1 MNLGL
6 SLLYAAERTP
16 DAAAVVDGDDRLDY
30 RSLRRVAA
38 VLAAGLASL
47 GVGRGDRVAMVLK
60 NRREAVELYWACQWL
75 GAVVVPLS
83 WRVAPA
89 DVEYCVGDSGA
100 RVVVFEAVSLE
111 HALACSGEVER
122 LVAVGTATG
131 ESSSA
136 GLAERLRT
144 AGCSVPCDSYES
156 LLGTGEATGPAPP
169 ADDFD
174 DRETSI
180 FLYTSGTT
188 GRPKGVPRSHAA
200 ERAGGLS
207 QALHQSYRPGE
218 RTLGVMPLYH
228 TMGIHT
234 LLAAQIVGGC
244 FVCQPDWSA
253 SEASDLIESE
263 RIGSLYLA
271 PTLFH
276 DLVHSPDLAGADV
289 SSVRSLAY
297 AGAAMTSALVE
308 RCVAVFAPEV
318 FINHYGSTE
327 IYTYSVHFDQR
338 AAPGCAG
345 RPATNAWLRL
355 VQPEPGAG
363 PDDEVAPGET
373 GEIICHLSSDE
384 AFAGYWNRPDADA
397 EAIRG
402 DWYFTGDLGRADD
415 DGNLWIVGRIDDMII
430 SGGENVHPLEVEDV
444 LERAPGVREV
454 AVVGLPDDRWGQAVT
469 AFVILDD
476 AATGAGEPAG
486 AAIQPAAAPEV
497 EPDTPTARAAA
508 FRLDAHCRESPQ
520 LARFKRPR
528 RYRFP
533 DTLPKSPSGKI
544 LRRLLREQAAES
556 AAAASD

>member
-16 DAAAVVDGDDRLDY
+16 EADAVTDGDARLSY
-30 RSLRRVAA
+30 RSVQQVAA
-38 VLAAGLASL
+38 MLAAGLASR
-47 GVGRGDRVAMVLK
+47 GVGRGDRVAVVLK

-75 GAVVVPLS
+75 GAVFVPLS
-83 WRVAPA
+83 WRVAAA
-89 DVEYCVGDSGA
+89 DVAYCVADSGA
-100 RVVVFEAVSLE
+100 TIVVCEEVSLE
-111 HALACSGEVER
+111 HALACSGEVDR
-122 LVAVGTATG
+122 FVAIGTAAG
-131 ESSSA
+131 ESTSA
-136 GLAERLRT
+136 SLAERLRA
-144 AGCSVPCDSYES
+144 AGRSVPCDSYES
-156 LLGTGEATGPAPP
+156 LLAAGEEAGPAPP
-169 ADDFD
+169 AADLD

-244 FVCQPDWSA
+244 FVCQPDWDA
-253 SEASDLIESE
+253 AAALDLIESE
-263 RIGSLYLA
+263 LIGSLYLA

-276 DLVHSPDLAGADV
+276 DLVHSPAVAGADV
-289 SSVRSLAY
+289 SSVRTVAY

-308 RCVAVFAPEV
+308 RCVEV
-318 FINHYGSTE
+318 FGPETFVNHYGSTE
-327 IYTYSVHFDQR
+327 VYTYSVHFDQR

-345 RPATNAWLRL
+345 RPATNARLRL
-355 VQPEPGAG
+355 VRPAPGAG

-397 EAIRG
+397 RAIRDG
-402 DWYFTGDLGRADD
+402 WYFTGDLGRCDAS
-415 DGNLWIVGRIDDMII
+415 GNLWIVGRIDDMII

-469 AFVILDD
+469 AFVVLDD
-476 AATGAGEPAG
+476 EVSEAREDATAS
-486 AAIQPAAAPEV
+486 
-497 EPDTPTARAAA
+497 
-508 FRLDAHCRESPQ
+508 RLDAYCLEAAD

-528 RYRFP
+528 RYHFP
-533 DTLPKSPSGKI
+533 DSLPKSPSGKI
-544 LRRLLREQAAES
+544 LRRLLREEAALPPGGK
-556 AAAASD
+556 D

>member
-16 DAAAVVDGDDRLDY
+16 EADAVVDGDDRLSY
-30 RSLRRVAA
+30 ASLQRVAA
-38 VLAAGLASL
+38 TLAAGLASL
-47 GVGRGDRVAMVLK
+47 GVERGDRVAVVLK
-60 NRREAVELYWACQWL
+60 NRRQTVELYWACQWL
-75 GAVVVPLS
+75 GSVFVPLS

-89 DVEYCVGDSGA
+89 DVAYCVADSGA
-100 RVVVFEAVSLE
+100 RVVVFEEVSRE
-111 HALACSGEVER
+111 HAAARGPTAER
-122 LVAVGTATG
+122 FVAIGTG
-131 ESSSA
+131 GPESSSE
-136 GLAERLRT
+136 LAERLGADGLPT
-144 AGCSVPCDSYES
+144 PCDTYDG
-156 LLGTGEATGPAPP
+156 LLAAGEEAGPAPP
-169 ADDFD
+169 AADLD
-174 DRETSI
+174 DREMSI

-253 SEASDLIESE
+253 PEALDLIEAE

-276 DLVHSPDLAGADV
+276 DLVHSPDVAGADV
-289 SSVRSLAY
+289 SSVRALAY

-308 RCVAVFAPEV
+308 RCVEVFTPAV

-327 IYTYSVHFDQR
+327 VYTYSVHFDQR

-345 RPATNAWLRL
+345 RPATNARLRL
-355 VQPEPGAG
+355 VRPEPGAG
-363 PDDEVAPGET
+363 PDDEVEPGET

-397 EAIRG
+397 RAIRDG
-402 DWYFTGDLGRADD
+402 WYFTGDLGRCDAG
-415 DGNLWIVGRIDDMII
+415 GNLWIVGRIDDMII

-469 AFVILDD
+469 AFVVIEED
-476 AATGAGEPAG
+476 AVGAGEEAV
-486 AAIQPAAAPEV
+486 AAE
-497 EPDTPTARAAA
+497 
-508 FRLDAHCRESPQ
+508 LDAYCLASAE

-528 RYRFP
+528 RYHFP
-533 DTLPKSPSGKI
+533 DSLPKSPSGKI
-544 LRRLLREQAAES
+544 LRRLLREEAALPPGGS
-556 AAAASD
+556 GG

>member
-16 DAAAVVDGDDRLDY
+16 EADAVVDGDDRLDY
-30 RSLRRVAA
+30 RGLQRVAA
-38 VLAAGLASL
+38 TLAAGLVAR
-47 GVGRGDRVAMVLK
+47 GVGRGDRVALVLK
-60 NRREAVELYWACQWL
+60 NRRQAVELYWACQWL

-83 WRVAPA
+83 WRVAPG
-89 DVEYCVGDSGA
+89 DVSYCVADSGA
-100 RVVVFEAVSLE
+100 SVVAFEEAGIE
-111 HALACSGEVER
+111 HARACLDAADR
-122 LVAVGTATG
+122 FVAVGTAG
-131 ESSSA
+131 ASSSA
-136 GLAERLRT
+136 ELAERFRDREDPP
-144 AGCSVPCDSYES
+144 PCEPYES
-156 LLGTGEATGPAPP
+156 LLAAGEAAGADLPP
-169 ADDFD
+169 ADLD

-200 ERAGGLS
+200 ERASGLS
-207 QALHQSYRPGE
+207 QALHQSYRPAE

-244 FVCQPDWSA
+244 FVCQPDWDA
-253 SEASDLIESE
+253 GRALELIGSV
-263 RIGSLYLA
+263 RISSLYLA

-276 DLVHSPDLAGADV
+276 DLVHSSQTAAGEV

-308 RCVAVFAPEV
+308 RCVEVFAPETFV
-318 FINHYGSTE
+318 NHYGSTE
-327 IYTYSVHFDQR
+327 VYTYSVHFDQR

-345 RPATNAWLRL
+345 RPATNARLRL
-355 VQPEPGAG
+355 VRPEPDAG
-363 PDDEVAPGET
+363 PHDEVEPGQT

-397 EAIRG
+397 RAIRDG
-402 DWYFTGDLGRADD
+402 WYFTGDLGRCDAH
-415 DGNLWIVGRIDDMII
+415 GNLWIVGRIDDMII
-430 SGGENVHPLEVEDV
+430 SGGENIHPLEVEEV
-444 LERAPGVREV
+444 LERAPGVREA
-454 AVVGLPDDRWGQAVT
+454 AVVGLPDDRLGQAVT
-469 AFVILDD
+469 AFVVLDD
-476 AATGAGEPAG
+476 AEPETADE
-486 AAIQPAAAPEV
+486 AAA
-497 EPDTPTARAAA
+497 AA
-508 FRLDAHCRESPQ
+508 RLDAFCLESTD

-544 LRRLLREQAAES
+544 LRRLLRAQES
-556 AAAASD
+556 Q

>member
-16 DAAAVVDGDDRLDY
+16 DADAVVDGETRLTY
-30 RSLRRVAA
+30 RDLQQVAA
-38 VLAAGLASL
+38 TLAAGLAAL
-47 GVGRGDRVAMVLK
+47 GVGQGNRVAVVLK

-83 WRVAPA
+83 WRVAA
-89 DVEYCVGDSGA
+89 TAVAYCVADSGA
-100 RVVVFEAVSLE
+100 TVAVFEEASFE
-111 HALACSGEVER
+111 HALACGDTVEH
-122 LVAVGTATG
+122 LVAVGTAG
-131 ESSSA
+131 DGSSA
-136 GLAERLRT
+136 GLAERLRA
-144 AGCSVPCDSYES
+144 AGCAARCETDAD
-156 LLGTGEATGPAPP
+156 LLAAGEASGPAPP
-169 ADDFD
+169 PADLD
-174 DRETSI
+174 DRQTSI

-244 FVCQPDWSA
+244 FVCQPDWDA
-253 SEASDLIESE
+253 AAALELVESE

-276 DLVHSPDLAGADV
+276 DLVHSPGLTTAEV
-289 SSVRSLAY
+289 SSVRALAY

-327 IYTYSVHFDQR
+327 VYTYSVHFDQR

-345 RPATNAWLRL
+345 RPATNARLRL
-355 VQPEPGAG
+355 VRPEPGAG
-363 PDDEVAPGET
+363 PGDEVAPGEI
-373 GEIICHLSSDE
+373 GEIVCHLGSDE
-384 AFAGYWNRPDADA
+384 AFAGYWKRPDADA
-397 EAIRG
+397 RAIRDG
-402 DWYFTGDLGRADD
+402 WYFTGDLGRCDTG
-415 DGNLWIVGRIDDMII
+415 GNLWIVGRIDDMII

-454 AVVGLPDDRWGQAVT
+454 AVVGLPDERWGQAVT
-469 AFVILDD
+469 AFVVLDAD
-476 AATGAGEPAG
+476 AAGATGE
-486 AAIQPAAAPEV
+486 AAA
-497 EPDTPTARAAA
+497 A
-508 FRLDAHCRESPQ
+508 RLDAHCLASAD

-528 RYRFP
+528 RYHFP
-533 DTLPKSPSGKI
+533 DALPKSPSGKI
-544 LRRLLREQAAES
+544 LRRLLREQAAEP
-556 AAAASD
+556 AGGASG

>member
-1 MNLGL
+1 M
-6 SLLYAAERTP
+6 
-16 DAAAVVDGDDRLDY
+16 
-30 RSLRRVAA
+30 
-38 VLAAGLASL
+38 
-47 GVGRGDRVAMVLK
+47 
-60 NRREAVELYWACQWL
+60 
-75 GAVVVPLS
+75 
-83 WRVAPA
+83 
-89 DVEYCVGDSGA
+89 
-100 RVVVFEAVSLE
+100 
-111 HALACSGEVER
+111 
-122 LVAVGTATG
+122 
-131 ESSSA
+131 
-136 GLAERLRT
+136 
-144 AGCSVPCDSYES
+144 
-156 LLGTGEATGPAPP
+156 
-169 ADDFD
+169 
-174 DRETSI
+174 
-180 FLYTSGTT
+180 
-188 GRPKGVPRSHAA
+188 PRSHAA

-244 FVCQPDWSA
+244 YVCQPDWDA
-253 SEASDLIESE
+253 GVALNLIESE

-276 DLVHSPDLAGADV
+276 DLVHSPDLAGADT

-338 AAPGCAG
+338 TAPGCAG
-345 RPATNAWLRL
+345 RPATNARLRL

-363 PDDEVAPGET
+363 PDDEVPRGET

-384 AFAGYWNRPDADA
+384 SFAGYWNRPDADA
-397 EAIRG
+397 KAIRG
-402 DWYFTGDLGRADD
+402 DWYFTGDLGRLDD

-469 AFVILDD
+469 AFVVLDDD
-476 AATGAGEPAG
+476 AAGAGPE
-486 AAIQPAAAPEV
+486 AAV
-497 EPDTPTARAAA
+497 G
-508 FRLDAHCRESPQ
+508 
-520 LARFKRPR
+520 RPR
-528 RYRFP
+528 RL
-533 DTLPKSPSGKI
+533 LPGVGGTGP
-544 LRRLLREQAAES
+544 LQAPAPLPVP
-556 AAAASD
+556 

>member
-6 SLLYAAERTP
+6 SLLYAAERAP
-16 DAAAVVDGDDRLDY
+16 GADAAVDGDTRLSYGD
-30 RSLRRVAA
+30 LRRVAA
-38 VLAAGLASL
+38 NLAAGLVAL
-47 GVGRGDRVAMVLK
+47 GVGRGDRVAVVLK

-75 GAVVVPLS
+75 GAVFVPLS

-89 DVEYCVGDSGA
+89 DVAYCVADSGA
-100 RVVVFEAVSLE
+100 RLVIFEEVAVD
-111 HALACSGEVER
+111 HAVACVDGVDRFVAVRTVAPSRTVGEPVER
-122 LVAVGTATG
+122 LRA
-131 ESSSA
+131 
-136 GLAERLRT
+136 
-144 AGCSVPCDSYES
+144 AGCSSPCESYED
-156 LLGTGEATGPAPP
+156 LLGIGEAAGPAPP
-169 ADDFD
+169 AEGLD

-244 FVCQPDWSA
+244 YVCQPDWDPRQA
-253 SEASDLIESE
+253 LDLIEAE
-263 RIGSLYLA
+263 RIASLYLA

-276 DLVHSPDLAGADV
+276 DLVRSPAAVMADV

-308 RCVAVFAPEV
+308 RCVEV
-318 FINHYGSTE
+318 FGPETFVNHYGSTE
-327 IYTYSVHFDQR
+327 VYTYSVDFDQR

-345 RPATNAWLRL
+345 RPATNARLRL
-355 VQPEPGAG
+355 VRPEAGAG
-363 PDDEVAPGET
+363 PGDEVAPGET
-373 GEIICHLSSDE
+373 GEIICHLGSDE
-384 AFAGYWNRPDADA
+384 AFSGYWNRPDADA
-397 EAIRG
+397 RAIRDG
-402 DWYFTGDLGRADD
+402 WYFTGDLGRCDAG
-415 DGNLWIVGRIDDMII
+415 GNLWIVGRIDDMII

-454 AVVGLPDDRWGQAVT
+454 AVVGLPDDRLGQLVT
-469 AFVILDD
+469 AFVVLD
-476 AATGAGEPAG
+476 GAPAG
-486 AAIQPAAAPEV
+486 GDEAAEAA
-497 EPDTPTARAAA
+497 
-508 FRLDAHCRESPQ
+508 RLDRFCLESAD

-528 RYRFP
+528 GYRFP
-533 DTLPKSPSGKI
+533 DSLPKSPSGKI
-544 LRRLLREQAAES
+544 LRRLLREEHAGGA
-556 AAAASD
+556 

>member
-16 DAAAVVDGDDRLDY
+16 DTDAVTDSDSRLSYRDLREAAA
-30 RSLRRVAA
+30 A
-38 VLAAGLASL
+38 LAAGLAAL
-47 GVGRGDRVAMVLK
+47 GVGRGDRVALVLK
-60 NRREAVELYWACQWL
+60 NRRQAVELYWACQWL

-83 WRVAPA
+83 WRVSGA
-89 DVEYCVGDSGA
+89 DVAYCVADAGA
-100 RVVVFEAVSLE
+100 RVVAFEEVGLE
-111 HALACSGEVER
+111 HALACGGAVDR
-122 LVAVGTATG
+122 LVAVGTG
-131 ESSSA
+131 GPESSVE
-136 GLAERLRT
+136 LVERLR
-144 AGCSVPCDSYES
+144 AGRCAAPCHPYEG
-156 LLGTGEATGPAPP
+156 LLAAGEQAGPAPP
-169 ADDFD
+169 AADLD

-244 FVCQPDWSA
+244 FVCQPDWDA
-253 SEASDLIESE
+253 ADALDLIGEE

-276 DLVHSPDLAGADV
+276 DLVHSPRLGAADV
-289 SSVRSLAY
+289 SSVRALAY

-308 RCVAVFAPEV
+308 RCAEVFAPESFV
-318 FINHYGSTE
+318 NHYGSTE
-327 IYTYSVHFDQR
+327 VYTYSAHFDQR
-338 AAPGCAG
+338 AEPGCAG
-345 RPATNAWLRL
+345 RPATNARLRL
-355 VQPEPGAG
+355 VRPEPGAG
-363 PDDEVAPGET
+363 PGDEVEPGET

-384 AFAGYWNRPDADA
+384 AFAGYWNRPDADTK
-397 EAIRG
+397 AIRDG
-402 DWYFTGDLGRADD
+402 WYFTGDLGRCDAG
-415 DGNLWIVGRIDDMII
+415 GNLWVVGRIDDMII

-469 AFVILDD
+469 AFVVLED
-476 AATGAGEPAG
+476 ATGAGEE
-486 AAIQPAAAPEV
+486 AAA
-497 EPDTPTARAAA
+497 AN
-508 FRLDAHCRESPQ
+508 LDAYCLASAE

-533 DTLPKSPSGKI
+533 DALPKSPSGKI
-544 LRRLLREQAAES
+544 LRRVLREEAALPPGGS
-556 AAAASD
+556 GG

>member
-16 DAAAVVDGDDRLDY
+16 EADAVVDGDDRVDY
-30 RSLRRVAA
+30 GGLHQVAA
-38 VLAAGLASL
+38 MLAAGLASL
-47 GVGRGDRVAMVLK
+47 GVGCGDRVALVLK

-83 WRVAPA
+83 WRVAAA
-89 DVEYCVGDSGA
+89 DVAYCVADSGA
-100 RVVVFEAVSLE
+100 TVVAFEEVGLE
-111 HALACSGEVER
+111 HARACSDAADR
-122 LVAVGTATG
+122 FVAVGTGGAG
-131 ESSSA
+131 SSVDLAARFCA
-136 GLAERLRT
+136 GGRARSCE
-144 AGCSVPCDSYES
+144 PYES
-156 LLGTGEATGPAPP
+156 LLAAGEAVGAPE
-169 ADDFD
+169 DLD

-218 RTLGVMPLYH
+218 RALGVMPLYH

-244 FVCQPDWSA
+244 FVCQPDWDA
-253 SEASDLIESE
+253 AAALELIGGE

-276 DLVHSPDLAGADV
+276 DLVHSPALAGSDV
-289 SSVRSLAY
+289 ASVRSLAY
-297 AGAAMTSALVE
+297 AGAAMTGALVE
-308 RCVAVFAPEV
+308 RCVEVFAPEV
-318 FINHYGSTE
+318 FVNHYGSTE
-327 IYTYSVHFDQR
+327 VYTYSVHFDQR

-345 RPATNAWLRL
+345 RPATNARLRL
-355 VQPEPGAG
+355 VRPEPGAG
-363 PDDEVAPGET
+363 PDDEVAAGET
-373 GEIICHLSSDE
+373 GEIICHLGSDE
-384 AFAGYWNRPDADA
+384 AFTGYWNRPDADA
-397 EAIRG
+397 KAIRDG
-402 DWYFTGDLGRADD
+402 WYFTGDLGRLDD
-415 DGNLWIVGRIDDMII
+415 GGNLWVVGRIDDMII

-444 LERAPGVREV
+444 LERAQGVREV

-469 AFVILDD
+469 AFVVLDD
-476 AATGAGEPAG
+476 EAAGGDDSV
-486 AAIQPAAAPEV
+486 AA
-497 EPDTPTARAAA
+497 
-508 FRLDAHCRESPQ
+508 RLDAYCLDSAD

-544 LRRLLREQAAES
+544 LRRVLREQAVQP
-556 AAAASD
+556 SDGVGGT